1 MFSLSVAAAKVG
13 FGIRLAYV
21 ESVFKRDVHSFDNI
35 DKQSDHN
42 GTDTTSGVDDI
53 ESGIGEKLGI
63 VVQMISTIVTAF
75 AVAFSKQWK
84 LTLVVSTVI
93 PVTVIAVVLTV
104 IVEVVIDKR
113 ALNLQRSAEQIA
125 SEALANIR
133 DVLASTAEDNMI
145 RKYSHLI
152 ESALNIL
159 YHKAPALGIQYSFE
173 YFFMF
178 CGYSLSFWYGSKLY
192 SQGEAEVGDL
202 ITYVS
207 FLSAFLSYFTSR
219 TATWLLLYG

>member
-1 MFSLSVAAAKVG
+1 MVSLSAAAGKIG

-21 ESVFKRDVHSFDNI
+21 ASVFKRDVQSFDNI
-35 DKQSDHN
+35 DKQSDNN
-42 GTDTTSGVDDI
+42 GTDTISGVDDI
-53 ESGIGEKLGI
+53 ENGIGEKLGI
-63 VVQMISTIVTAF
+63 AVQMISTIVTAF

-93 PVTVIAVVLTV
+93 PLTVIAVVITV
-104 IVEVVIDKR
+104 IAEVLIDKR

-125 SEALANIR
+125 SEAFANIR
-133 DVLASTAEDNMI
+133 DVFASTAEDSMI

-152 ESALNIL
+152 ESAQKIL
-159 YHKAPALGIQYSFE
+159 YHKAPALGVQYSFE

-192 SQGEAEVGDL
+192 SQGEAEVGAL
-202 ITYVS
+202 ITYVN
-207 FLSAFLSYFTSR
+207 FLGTFLPYFTSR
-219 TATWLLLYG
+219 ATTWQL